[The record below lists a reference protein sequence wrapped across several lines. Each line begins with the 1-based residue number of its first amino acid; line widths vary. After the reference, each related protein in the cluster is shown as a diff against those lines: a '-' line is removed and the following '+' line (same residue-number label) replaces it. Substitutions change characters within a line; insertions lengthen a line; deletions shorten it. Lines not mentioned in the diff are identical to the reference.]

1 MAKKVVRRK
10 KLGIVPFLV
19 FLLIIGII
27 FGVVFYILTRPTSN
41 LIVKGNDYLTDDYI
55 LETAGVKDYPTFLFI
70 NNYMVEKK
78 LKKSPYIIK
87 ADVKKRFIRKL
98 EINIK
103 ENEPLFYDQ
112 YLKRM
117 VFEDGSKLDLSYDKY
132 DISRLNN
139 YVPKGKYN
147 NFVLGMKKIKRDVL
161 SKISDIEYRPNDL
174 DKDRFLF
181 YMDDGNSVY
190 LTLTKFSKINYY
202 DESVAQIGGH
212 KGILYLDNGNYF
224 KIME

>member
-10 KLGIVPFLV
+10 KLRIVPFLV

-117 VFEDGSKLDLSYDKY
+117 VF
-132 DISRLNN
+132 
-139 YVPKGKYN
+139 
-147 NFVLGMKKIKRDVL
+147 
-161 SKISDIEYRPNDL
+161 
-174 DKDRFLF
+174 
-181 YMDDGNSVY
+181 
-190 LTLTKFSKINYY
+190 
-202 DESVAQIGGH
+202 
-212 KGILYLDNGNYF
+212 
-224 KIME
+224 